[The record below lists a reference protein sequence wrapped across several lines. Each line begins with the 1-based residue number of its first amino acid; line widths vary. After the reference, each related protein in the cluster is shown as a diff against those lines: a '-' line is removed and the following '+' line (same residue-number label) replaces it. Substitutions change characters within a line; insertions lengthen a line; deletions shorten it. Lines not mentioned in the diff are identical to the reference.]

1 MILALRVLKN
11 SEEVFDKDEPNFK
24 LDAYTKSLKNSISF
38 AILHKAIFELYLLN
52 KDKLPKLKAQEI
64 IMMDR
69 FLPLLHQLLLFDNI
83 GTQKLSSVIREKI
96 INDKTADISE
106 FEKFLSVF
114 LYSDI
119 RGREY
124 DKIILEFIKNVKKH
138 FIEDM
143 SFFKLVTYYF
153 YRSKDDEMDLFY
165 LNLIADL
172 FVKSKGYSKKRKSE
186 IINDYKKKKTDKDQ
200 L

>member
-1 MILALRVLKN
+1 MI
-11 SEEVFDKDEPNFK
+11 
-24 LDAYTKSLKNSISF
+24 
-38 AILHKAIFELYLLN
+38 
-52 KDKLPKLKAQEI
+52 
-64 IMMDR
+64 
-69 FLPLLHQLLLFDNI
+69 
-83 GTQKLSSVIREKI
+83 
-96 INDKTADISE
+96 DISE